1 MTDPHCIFCKI
12 VAGEAPASI
21 VHQDDT
27 VIVFLDINPV
37 TPGHLMV
44 VPRAHLPALAD
55 IDPQTG
61 GHMFNVAQRMA
72 AALRESGL
80 RCDGINMFYAD
91 GEAAFQEV
99 FHAHL
104 HVFPRYE
111 GDGFRLVAD
120 WESESS
126 RPELEAVGEQIRI
139 ALDTVSTN
147 E

>member
-44 VPRAHLPALAD
+44 MPRAHLPALAD